1 MKIILIAFCFIFS
14 CTKHPEPNWFF
25 NQPQIDGFWF
35 GIGIIEKNKENFI
48 LEMDSTIR
56 NLLKNEE
63 TTLLLQG
70 YDFMGFS
77 LWNQKTNEIL
87 RRKKKEKHNDLLGLE
102 FQRDR
107 EFFDVLKNSL
117 EFNMKFFKGL
127 VEELDAN

>member
-1 MKIILIAFCFIFS
+1 MNSI
-14 CTKHPEPNWFF
+14 
-25 NQPQIDGFWF
+25 
-35 GIGIIEKNKENFI
+35 
-48 LEMDSTIR
+48 IR

-63 TTLLLQG
+63 ATLILQG

-87 RRKKKEKHNDLLGLE
+87 RIKKKDKYNNLLGLE

-117 EFNMKFFKGL
+117 EFNMSFFKGL
-127 VEELDAN
+127 IE